1 MGKLTIQDIAKV
13 LCDRKGLTKKEAD
26 NFVNEMFD
34 IIQQALERDMIVKV
48 KGLGT
53 FKIIDVDP
61 RESVNVN
68 TGERVLIDGHSK
80 ITFTSDQLLKEIVNK
95 PFSQFETVVLN
106 DGVDFSEEAASGAY
120 VNPEMAEE
128 LKASAEAATQTEA
141 PADSASMPLVDFV
154 NHDPSFE
161 KPVTLGEPQDAEIP
175 APVEEPVVEEKV
187 SEPVSSPA
195 SESVSAPTPETAEV
209 PVAETVE
216 APADEEPEEEPDEK
230 NVYEEEGSGSRKW
243 QTAAVALLVG
253 LGAGYLLGNYFPMN
267 GGQPVETL
275 PPSVET
281 PKVVAKDTLAI
292 DSTVAKTA
300 APEGVQPADAVAEKA
315 EEPKT
320 DVTTEAG
327 KNNEAVKQTEASTV
341 APKASET
348 KPAAKPAETK
358 PAAPVAEENDKYA
371 AMDARVRTGAYRIV
385 GTERVMKVKEGDNLR
400 RIAQRTLGPDMEC
413 YIEVYNGLTAASPL
427 KAGQEIKIPKLQLK
441 KKKTQTA
448 K

>member
-216 APADEEPEEEPDEK
+216 APADEEPDEK

-243 QTAAVALLVG
+243 QTAAVALLLG

-320 DVTTEAG
+320 EVTTEAG
-327 KNNEAVKQTEASTV
+327 KNNEAAKQTEASAV

-348 KPAAKPAETK
+348 KPSAKPAETK
-358 PAAPVAEENDKYA
+358 PAAPVAEEYDKYA

>member
-13 LCDRKGLTKKEAD
+13 LCDRKGLTKKESA

-48 KGLGT
+48 
-53 FKIIDVDP
+53 
-61 RESVNVN
+61 N
-68 TGERVLIDGHSK
+68 TGERVLIEGHNK
-80 ITFTSDQLLKEIVNK
+80 ITFTPDALMKELVNK

-106 DGVDFSEEAASGAY
+106 DGVDFVEEAALGAY

-128 LKASAEAATQTEA
+128 LKASEATTQTEA
-141 PADSASMPLVDFV
+141 PADPASMPLVDFV

-161 KPVTLGEPQDAEIP
+161 KPVTLGEPQTADMP

-216 APADEEPEEEPDEK
+216 APADEEPEEKPDEK

-243 QTAAVALLVG
+243 QTAAVALLLG

-320 DVTTEAG
+320 EVTTEAG
-327 KNNEAVKQTEASTV
+327 KNNEAAKQTEASAV

-348 KPAAKPAETK
+348 KPSAKPAETK
-358 PAAPVAEENDKYA
+358 PAAPVAEEYDKYA

-400 RIAQRTLGPDMEC
+400 RIAQRTLGPYMEC
-413 YIEVYNGLTAASPL
+413 DIEVYNGLTAVSPL
-427 KAGQEIKIPKLQLK
+427 KVGQEIKIPKLQLK
-441 KKKTQTA
+441 KKKTQA
-448 K
+448 AN

>member
-161 KPVTLGEPQDAEIP
+161 KPVTLGEPQTAEMP

-187 SEPVSSPA
+187 SEPVSLSQ
-195 SESVSAPTPETAEV
+195 SV
-209 PVAETVE
+209 
-216 APADEEPEEEPDEK
+216 
-230 NVYEEEGSGSRKW
+230 
-243 QTAAVALLVG
+243 
-253 LGAGYLLGNYFPMN
+253 
-267 GGQPVETL
+267 
-275 PPSVET
+275 PPHLRRQKCLSQRRL
-281 PKVVAKDTLAI
+281 KRL
-292 DSTVAKTA
+292 
-300 APEGVQPADAVAEKA
+300 
-315 EEPKT
+315 
-320 DVTTEAG
+320 
-327 KNNEAVKQTEASTV
+327 
-341 APKASET
+341 
-348 KPAAKPAETK
+348 
-358 PAAPVAEENDKYA
+358 
-371 AMDARVRTGAYRIV
+371 RTR
-385 GTERVMKVKEGDNLR
+385 NLR
-400 RIAQRTLGPDMEC
+400 RNQMKKTSM
-413 YIEVYNGLTAASPL
+413 
-427 KAGQEIKIPKLQLK
+427 K
-441 KKKTQTA
+441 KKALAVGSGRRQQWPCCWDLVPVICWVTISR
-448 K
+448 